1 MEYVWCRYKN
11 GYRFEKA
18 YNVNEFDI
26 IKKKLKSKYSE
37 KHKYIETPI
46 TFDIETSTI
55 HDKVKSLK
63 ENKPIYEGYMY
74 HAQLCI
80 EGYVFFMRTWRE
92 VQYIFDKIIDYYELD
107 NKHKIVCYIHN
118 LSYEFQ
124 FLYRFF
130 EVSKVFATAKHKVL
144 KCVLNECIELRCSYY
159 LSNMNLL
166 KFIENT
172 PNALHFKA
180 TGDIDHR
187 IIRTPKSYVTIIEK
201 GYFYNDVLG
210 LYEAIMYLLND
221 DTLKS
226 IPLTSTGYVR
236 RDCRNAMRK
245 NRANRKK
252 FELSKLDI
260 KTYNLLKRA
269 FRGGDTA
276 SSRYMVN
283 QILENVSSYDFASS
297 YPFVMISE
305 KFPTGKFMKASI
317 IDEKELIKYNYEYCT
332 AGVYHFKNIRQKKT
346 DVIPYIPYA
355 KCEGI
360 SNYQNFNGRIIS
372 ADFLTIPLTNIDWE
386 IINETYDYDE
396 LYIDD
401 FYFSRKAPLPK
412 EFIDII
418 MKFFYLKTLLKNNP
432 EKAYEYMKSKNKLN
446 ALFGMLVTD
455 ILHDEFSFTAE
466 NLWKIIENK
475 TQEQLDS
482 YYKGWNSFLTYQWG
496 VWVTAYAR
504 YNLYQARK
512 IVGVDMVYQDTDSVK
527 FIGDYQEEFKKFN
540 SSILNKCQRNG
551 IINYVDI
558 DGKRM
563 YMGLMDYEGV
573 YDSFITMG
581 SKKYAYEK
589 NGKLGLT
596 VSGLSKV
603 KGAKELERKGGL
615 KYFRQDEIFHDSGR
629 TVAYYNDDNV
639 HYITVNGVEILTA
652 SNIALVETTYTLGMT
667 DTMRSILDNL

>member
-1 MEYVWCRYKN
+1 MEYVWCKYKN
-11 GYRFEKA
+11 RYRFEKA
-18 YNVNEFDI
+18 YNVNEFDM
-26 IKKKLKSKYSE
+26 IKHNFISVYNE

-55 HDKVKSLK
+55 YDEVKSLK

-92 VQYIFDKIIDYYELD
+92 VQYIFEKIIQHYELD
-107 NKHKIVCYIHN
+107 KQHKIACYIHN

-130 EVSKVFATAKHKVL
+130 DVSNVFATAKHKVL

-172 PNALHFKA
+172 PTAIHFKA

-187 IIRTPKSYVTIIEK
+187 IVRTPKSYLNIVEK
-201 GYFYNDVLG
+201 GYCYNDVLG

-260 KTYNLLKRA
+260 DTYNLLKRA

-283 QILENVSSYDFASS
+283 QILENVSSYDFSSS

-317 IDEKELIKYNYEYCT
+317 IDEKELIKYNYDYCT
-332 AGVYHFKNIRQKKT
+332 VGVYHFKNIRQKKT

-360 SNYQNFNGRIIS
+360 SNHQNFNGRIIT
-372 ADFLTIPLTNIDWE
+372 ADFLTIPLTNIDWQ
-386 IINETYDYDE
+386 IINETYEYDE

-412 EFIDII
+412 EFINII
-418 MKFFYLKTLLKNNP
+418 MKFFYLKSLLKNDP

-466 NLWKIIENK
+466 NLWTIIENR

-512 IVGVDMVYQDTDSVK
+512 IVGIDMVYQDTDSVK
-527 FIGDYQEEFKKFN
+527 FIGNYQKEFKNFN
-540 SSILNKCQRNG
+540 DKILKKCQQNG
-551 IINYVDI
+551 IINYVDV
-558 DGKRM
+558 DGKRI

-581 SKKYAYEK
+581 AKKYAYEK

-639 HYITVNGVEILTA
+639 HYITVNGVKILTA